1 MIKRCEIKKGA
12 KMHLLQSGS
21 KKYENCLFSL
31 SYFCEVPNNPYHKL
45 CFETKTFFQPAL
57 MYNEPPTNKQGIQT
71 NAELFVIQ
79 NMVV

>member
-57 MYNEPPTNKQGIQT
+57 ISIPPKSMNYTKNNQSYKPGSS
-71 NAELFVIQ
+71 E
-79 NMVV
+79 